1 MNAARTSLRWGL
13 VWRLSALQAV
23 LLIVLAVLIMAALA
37 VTGNFMTLE
46 PEDETIDAIASAI
59 VRSDNGALTLRETP
73 EFARRK
79 AELPGLWFVARQR
92 GGGAITYGT
101 VPAAYGDI
109 GGALDRVGQ
118 ARFGSM
124 LNGELVPVARLKT
137 IGTDAGNL
145 QILTGADGAVSPVRL
160 VAATGMLFVTVVLPL
175 IAITAIATIIAAP
188 LVVRRALASA
198 DAIAARAKQ
207 IDVDRRGTRLPS
219 DDVPREIV
227 PLVEAVN
234 GALARL
240 DDGYEHQRKFFA
252 YLAHEWRTPIAILQ
266 TRLDALPA
274 GPDKVLLLQDL
285 ARLANLTEQFLDL
298 QRFGHRFEPAR
309 VDLVAVTRQ
318 VVFDLAPLAI
328 AAGYAPVFEVDEEKI
343 EALGDDAAI
352 ERVITNLI
360 QNAIQHGGGHGQ
372 IVAQVNRATGITIT
386 DEGDGIPSPDRE
398 RIFDPFFRVN
408 GHGFGLG
415 LNLVREIVARHGGR
429 IWVAEGPEGGA
440 SFRLTL
446 PLLPAD

>member
-1 MNAARTSLRWGL
+1 MSDTPASLRWSL
-13 VWRLSALQAV
+13 TWRLSALQAV
-23 LLIVLAVLIMAALA
+23 LLTVLAVLIVAALA
-37 VTGNFMTLE
+37 ATGNFMTLE
-46 PEDETIDAIASAI
+46 PEDETIDAIASAV
-59 VRSDNGALTLRETP
+59 VRGDSGSLKLRETP
-73 EFARRK
+73 AFAARS
-79 AELPGLWFVARQR
+79 AETPGLWFVVRR
-92 GGGAITYGT
+92 HDGATLAYGK
-101 VPAAYGDI
+101 VPAAYAEMGA
-109 GGALDRVGQ
+109 ALDRIGQ

-124 LNGELVPVARLKT
+124 LNGDFVPAARLKT
-137 IGTDAGNL
+137 VHAAAGDL
-145 QILTGADGAVSPVRL
+145 QILTGANGTVSPGRL
-160 VAATGMLFVTVVLPL
+160 LAAVGLLFASVVLPL

-219 DDVPREIV
+219 HNVPQEIV

-274 GPDKVLLLQDL
+274 GPEKVLLLQDL

-309 VDLVAVTRQ
+309 INLVAVTRQ

-328 AAGYAPVFEVDEEKI
+328 AAGYEPVFEADEEMI
-343 EALGDDAAI
+343 DVLGDAAAI
-352 ERVITNLI
+352 ERAITNLL
-360 QNAIQHGGGHGQ
+360 QNAIQHGGGRGQ
-372 IVAQVNRATGITIT
+372 ITTQISRSSGITIS
-386 DEGDGIPSPDRE
+386 DEGEGVPADDRE

-415 LNLVREIVARHGGR
+415 LNLVREIVGRRGGR
-429 IWVAEGPEGGA
+429 IWGPEAPSGGA
-440 SFRLTL
+440 SFRLIL
-446 PLLPAD
+446 PLLPAG